1 MKPVTDKIDNVR
13 LIAKTIKYSST
24 PLERLKELCAQENP
38 PVQFRQVILDVKV
51 RWNSTHLF
59 LEWLLRLKKPL
70 LRLIGEMF
78 ENQADSIEDRFDEVS
93 VEEWV
98 HFQWICD
105 LLQPLREATEI
116 CSGQNYTTFSSILPL
131 YNVILDHLER
141 SKTYF
146 EATVAFLCDQN
157 AQTRLYV
164 KSFFPERWHG
174 LQPSRANTP
183 SVETLEDLIL
193 SCENAMAKMTGYY
206 QVQSDFAIAAVV
218 LDPRLGL
225 EYYRDPSKADQDNK
239 EQMQSAK
246 NEVLHYFQPYSDI
259 QVSSSQSQTAS
270 AVSSS
275 KSIGSKIYK
284 KRRVM
289 GGGCQVTGYCDMQK
303 NDVGED
309 TDVLKWWKNN
319 QSQFPQ
325 LAAMARDVFSA
336 VGTSTPSERA
346 FSSSKETITDRR
358 NRLGVKTVEALQLT
372 KGMLKRK
379 RTERK

>member
-1 MKPVTDKIDNVR
+1 
-13 LIAKTIKYSST
+13 
-24 PLERLKELCAQENP
+24 
-38 PVQFRQVILDVKV
+38 
-51 RWNSTHLF
+51 

-70 LRLIGEMF
+70 QRLIGEMF
-78 ENQADSIEDRFDEVS
+78 ENQAGAIENRFEEVS

-98 HFQWICD
+98 HFQWICN

-116 CSGQNYTTFSSILPL
+116 CSGQNYTTFSSVLPL

-146 EATVAFLCDQN
+146 EATIAFLHDQSV
-157 AQTRLYV
+157 QKRQHL
-164 KSFFPERWHG
+164 KSLFPERWHG

-183 SVETLEDLIL
+183 SVETLDDLIL
-193 SCENAMAKMTGYY
+193 SCGNAITKMTNYY

-225 EYYRDPSKADQDNK
+225 EYYRDPSKSDEDN
-239 EQMQSAK
+239 ESQMQSAK
-246 NEVLHYFQPYSDI
+246 NEVLHYFEPYSDI
-259 QVSSSQSQTAS
+259 PVSSSQIQTAS
-270 AVSSS
+270 AASSS

-289 GGGCQVTGYCDMQK
+289 EGGCQVTRYCNLQK

-358 NRLGVKTVEALQLT
+358 NRLGVETVEALQLT

-379 RTERK
+379 RVEGK

>member
-1 MKPVTDKIDNVR
+1 MK
-13 LIAKTIKYSST
+13 
-24 PLERLKELCAQENP
+24 
-38 PVQFRQVILDVKV
+38 VK
-51 RWNSTHLF
+51 N
-59 LEWLLRLKKPL
+59 
-70 LRLIGEMF
+70 
-78 ENQADSIEDRFDEVS
+78 
-93 VEEWV
+93 
-98 HFQWICD
+98 
-105 LLQPLREATEI
+105 LREATEI

-146 EATVAFLCDQN
+146 EATVAFLNDQSAPN
-157 AQTRLYV
+157 LQRV
-164 KSFFPERWHG
+164 KSFFPERWHVI
-174 LQPSRANTP
+174 QPCRANTP

-193 SCENAMAKMTGYY
+193 SCENATAKMTNYY

-225 EYYRDPSKADQDNK
+225 EYYRDSSKSDLDNE
-239 EQMQSAK
+239 EQMQTAK
-246 NEVLHYFQPYSDI
+246 NEVLHYFEPYSDI
-259 QVSSSQSQTAS
+259 PVSSSQSQTAS
-270 AVSSS
+270 AASFSNY
-275 KSIGSKIYK
+275 IGSKIYK
-284 KRRVM
+284 RRRVM
-289 GGGCQVTGYCDMQK
+289 EGGCQATRYCDMQK
-303 NDVGED
+303 NDIGED

-358 NRLGVKTVEALQLT
+358 NRLGAQTVEALQVT

-379 RTERK
+379 RAELK